1 MASYALVPGVL
12 YRVMDGVRRAK
23 AAHLLGHTLIRA
35 LVVDASGQA
44 LGECDIPLDLLR
56 SPKTLI
62 RRITTADET
71 RWKRAIAGANQSVL
85 PYPPITIQPD
95 ADKGTRI
102 EDVDFD
108 FGGQP

>member
-1 MASYALVPGVL
+1 MTRFTPAPGTL

-23 AAHLLGHTLIRA
+23 AAQLLGHSLIPA
-35 LVVDASGQA
+35 EVVDASG
-44 LGECDIPLDLLR
+44 LSVGECDMPINMLR
-56 SPKTLI
+56 SPKALI

-71 RWKRAIAGANQSVL
+71 RWIRAIAGANQPVL
-85 PYPPITIQPD
+85 PYPPITVQPD
-95 ADKGTRI
+95 VERGTRF